1 MSVILPPPYSQKQ
14 RNSSIELFRII
25 ATFSVLIVHFNG
37 WFVGGLPERLDFGTF
52 NWRWGQFLIGGASCV
67 CVNLFI
73 IISGYFGLKFKISNF
88 VRISLVLIGIY
99 IPFYLLSAYLYGI
112 FSFVSF
118 LQRFLIVSRAG
129 YFVQCYLMLI
139 FFSPVLNA
147 FIDSKPRK
155 DIFIWVMLFWLI
167 EIWFGCIM
175 NVSDFGFNNGYSI
188 IHFVLIY
195 MLARVVF
202 LYRKEIRKIRK
213 SYWCCGYLLCTLIL
227 AAMYG
232 VGIRW
237 DYANPVNVIS
247 LFCFFIPFLYYNF
260 QNKTINWIAKS
271 TFAVYIIQVTNPAIN
286 YLIGFDTKL
295 LNNYSY
301 GVYLA
306 ASLAIIILFFSFC
319 IIYDK
324 VREFIM
330 RPLEKWLQQL
340 VGEPLYNKSLFT

>member
-1 MSVILPPPYSQKQ
+1 M
-14 RNSSIELFRII
+14 
-25 ATFSVLIVHFNG
+25 
-37 WFVGGLPERLDFGTF
+37 DFTTF

-73 IISGYFGLKFKISNF
+73 IISGYFGLKFKISSF
-88 VRISLVLIGIY
+88 VRLGLILLGIY
-99 IPFYLLSAYLYGI
+99 IPFAVWSSVLYKHFDWLSFLYN
-112 FSFVSF
+112 FLFVS
-118 LQRFLIVSRAG
+118 RGG

-139 FFSPVLNA
+139 FFSPVLNV
-147 FIDSKPRK
+147 FVRTTQRRQLLLY
-155 DIFIWVMLFWLI
+155 VLLFWLI

-175 NVSDFGFNNGYSI
+175 NVDNFGFNNGYSI

-202 LYRKEIRKIRK
+202 LYRKEIMTIRK
-213 SYWCCGYLLCTLIL
+213 CYWWFGYLLCTLTL

-232 VGIRW
+232 VGIKW

-247 LFCFFIPFLYYNF
+247 SFCFFIPFLYYNF
-260 QNKTINWIAKS
+260 QNKLINWIAKS

-286 YLIGFDTKL
+286 YLMDYDTKL

-301 GVYLA
+301 GVYLV
-306 ASLAIIILFFSFC
+306 ASLSIIILFFSFC

-324 VREFIM
+324 VREFVM
-330 RPLEKWLQQL
+330 QPFEKKLRQL
-340 VGEPLYNKSLFT
+340 IGEPLYNKSLFT